1 MKMKK
6 AFLYLMFGL
15 LAVGWTS
22 SAYAQPATYK
32 AADMATWTYTWENA
46 QGQTQTS
53 NYVVWNAEKEAYETP
68 EVHDAYQIYGLLRA
82 VYMNKDLPGPWQSAY
97 KADGVTRED
106 DVFYGGCDNGW
117 NIPGT
122 YTGGTTSTIGSLTIN
137 INNGRDNNYYY
148 PINIYGIRITSGTK
162 LIASWNPRNSLPWDY
177 SGSLTSAQSTTVN
190 GTTYYYRYFAS
201 SSGGTITIPASLTS
215 GYDNIEVIIT
225 AGYSYASSATA
236 TISVGGKSQTIEGAY
251 VDMDYSWNFNRVSH
265 KTYNSST
272 YKPNE
277 EGYTAIAVALKDTP
291 YIPAEP
297 GLGGSTGYSDPD
309 SVINYI
315 DKNIEFVKLLTDG
328 LRITDQAGNPGTVF
342 NCDGTYNKFFFL
354 GKGKARQKGA
364 EVQSKINSGDWAGY
378 TGECVIFWPLFEEFS
393 PTTGKLEGAST
404 VVDFYDRMMEGS
416 VYDVVHDCAGVI
428 QNRHEFT
435 LAGEDQTDDFPF
447 TGMNFFIPDYR
458 LKYWVG
464 KDSTYSSSTGYT
476 YYDVDGR
483 DMNAMYTTTGS
494 NFRPVS
500 PYYSNYAQYN
510 PDYAPKV
517 GIYKITLSAVATFVG
532 DPENPNH
539 EPGNQNYVVT
549 LTWVSSLNEMAGYD
563 VEQTYTVYY
572 WDPKTGERKYV
583 VATGITNGQTGLTTV
598 SYLVDQEEHS
608 YTIEYIVMGTPDDSE
623 HPNFVAWSNRDNV
636 VIPGWDDF
644 VGLQLDHHESDFVV
658 GDMANY
664 YRNFLEVVNED
675 IYNGLTV
682 SKIEAGMNTFTLYR
696 YEGDVDPE
704 KPSTPIARIT
714 FGTPSN
720 GTVPYTITYLN
731 DQVLLETPKYNLD
744 ENHLNIPLTGVVR
757 VKGNGDIVIWPN
769 SYHVNFKSI
778 KIYNN
783 NTLLQSWE
791 YTQNNLPSN
800 WIVSPGSEW
809 ENFVNNGDRVG
820 YMEGGGYIAIPN
832 MLNNS
837 NYDNLRVEIVAY
849 GDGASVARIT
859 VNDRQ
864 QTIANGT
871 AATYKWGGNDLNE
884 HPLSPYAAPKRDNN
898 GSNST
903 PKVAPSTTENKP
915 VGASNGTTN
924 SNVPFNKT
932 NKR

>member
-53 NYVVWNAEKEAYETP
+53 NYVVWNAEKEAYEAP

-82 VYMNKDLPGPWQSAY
+82 VYMNTDLPGPWQSAY

-137 INNGRDNNYYY
+137 FSNYNSSN
-148 PINIYGIRITSGTK
+148 PIFFSEIRIASSTK
-162 LIASWNPRNSLPWDY
+162 LIAKWNIAS
-177 SGSLTSAQSTTVN
+177 N
-190 GTTYYYRYFAS
+190 GTTLPSGWTRSGSWTTYSYSDSSEPAFAYFTG
-201 SSGGTITIPASLTS
+201 SSGSITIPASVTQ
-215 GYDNIEVIIT
+215 GYDNVEIVIEALHPTNNTNYGSINVNN
-225 AGYSYASSATA
+225 AN
-236 TISVGGKSQTIEGAY
+236 SQTIS
-251 VDMDYSWNFNRVSH
+251 DYKEYGWNVNRISH
-265 KTYNSST
+265 KTFASNT
-272 YKPNE
+272 YKPTE
-277 EGYTAIAVALKDTP
+277 DGYTAIAVAMKNTSWLP
-291 YIPAEP
+291 SEP
-297 GLGGSTGYSDPD
+297 GLGGSTGYNSPD

-315 DKNIEFVKLLTDG
+315 AKNIEYVKLLTDG
-328 LRITDQAGNPGTVF
+328 LRITDQGGNPGTVF
-342 NCDGTYNKFFFL
+342 NCDGSYNKFFFL

-364 EVQSKINSGDWAGY
+364 EVQSKINSGAWAGY
-378 TGECVIFWPLFEEFS
+378 AGECVVFWPLFEEFS
-393 PTTGKLEGAST
+393 PTTAKLEGAST
-404 VVDFYDRMMEGS
+404 VVDFFDRMNEGH

-435 LAGEDQTDDFPF
+435 LAGEDKEDDYPF

-464 KDSTYSSSTGYT
+464 RDSTRASSSDPYT
-476 YYDVDGR
+476 YVDVDGR

>member
-1 MKMKK
+1 MKK

-53 NYVVWNAEKEAYETP
+53 NYVVWNAEKEAYEAP

-82 VYMNKDLPGPWQSAY
+82 VYMNKDLPGPKQSAY
-97 KADGVTRED
+97 DKNGNRED
-106 DVFYGGCDNGW
+106 DIFYGGCDNGW

-122 YTGGTTSTIGSLTIN
+122 YTTSGTTYSSLGNLTIN
-137 INNGRDNNYYY
+137 FTNNSSGYR
-148 PINIYGIRITSGTK
+148 IYFSEIRIVSGNT
-162 LIASWNPRNSLPWDY
+162 LIASWNRTSSANLPTGWSR
-177 SGSLTSAQSTTVN
+177 SGSWSYEDFGST
-190 GTTYYYRYFAS
+190 RFAYF
-201 SSGGTITIPASLTS
+201 SGNSGSITIQSS
-215 GYDNIEVIIT
+215 VFQGYDNVEVVVT
-225 AGYSYASSATA
+225 ALHPYFNTYYGTMNVNGNDTQ
-236 TISVGGKSQTIEGAY
+236 TIS
-251 VDMDYSWNFNRVSH
+251 DYGDYAWNFNRYGH
-265 KTYNSST
+265 KNFASDTYMPE
-272 YKPNE
+272 KD
-277 EGYTAIAVALKDTP
+277 GYTAIAVALKNTP
-291 YIPAEP
+291 FIESEP
-297 GLGGSTGYSDPD
+297 GLGGSTSYSTPD
-309 SVINYI
+309 EVINYI
-315 DKNIEFVKLLTDG
+315 AQNIEYVKLLTDG

-354 GKGKARQKGA
+354 GKGKARTKGA
-364 EVQSKINSGDWAGY
+364 EVQNRIKSGAWADH
-378 TGECVIFWPLFEEFS
+378 TGECVVFWPLFEEFS

-404 VVDFYDRMMEGS
+404 IVDFYDRMMEGS

-435 LAGEDQTDDFPF
+435 LAGEDKTDDYPF
-447 TGMNFFIPDYR
+447 TGLNFFIPDYR

-464 KDSTYSSSTGYT
+464 KDSVQNSDGYT
-476 YYDVDGR
+476 YIDVDGR
-483 DMNAMYTTTGS
+483 DMNALYNTAGQS
-494 NFRPVS
+494 FRRIE

-563 VEQTYTVYY
+563 VPQTYTVYY

-664 YRNFLEVVNED
+664 YRNFLEMVNED

-849 GDGASVARIT
+849 GDGASIARIT

>member
-1 MKMKK
+1 MKK

-137 INNGRDNNYYY
+137 INNGSDYNYYY

-190 GTTYYYRYFAS
+190 GTTYYYRYFES

-328 LRITDQAGNPGTVF
+328 LRIKDGDAPGTVF

-404 VVDFYDRMMEGS
+404 VVDFYDRMMEGQTYS
-416 VYDVVHDCAGVI
+416 VVHDCAGVI

-483 DMNAMYTTTGS
+483 DMNAIYTTAGTQFT
-494 NFRPVS
+494 NLS
-500 PYYSNYAQYN
+500 PYYCNYAQYN
-510 PDYAPKV
+510 PEFAPKV
-517 GIYKITLSAVATFVG
+517 GIYKITLHAVATQVG
-532 DPENPNH
+532 DSHDPNNH
-539 EPGNQNYVVT
+539 NFVVT
-549 LTWVSSLNEMAGYD
+549 LTWVSSLDEMSGTT
-563 VEQTYTVYY
+563 VPQTYTIYLV
-572 WDPKTGERKYV
+572 DNVTGEKIELT
-583 VATGITNGQTGLTTV
+583 ATGVTNPTGQTTV
-598 SYLVDQEEHS
+598 SYLVPQREHS
-608 YTIEYIVMGTPDDSE
+608 YTIKYIIMGTPDDND
-623 HPNFVAWSNRDNV
+623 HPDFIAWSNRDQV

-644 VGLQLDHHESDFVV
+644 IGLELDHHESDFVP
-658 GDMANY
+658 DEMANY
-664 YRNFLEVVNED
+664 YRNFLTVVNQD
-675 IYNGLTV
+675 TYNGLTV
-682 SKIEAGMNTFTLYR
+682 SKIQEGMNTFTLYR
-696 YEGDVDPE
+696 FE
-704 KPSTPIARIT
+704 KDSTNKPGTPIARIT
-714 FGTPSN
+714 FGTPTEN
-720 GTVPYTITYLN
+720 GVPYTVTYLN
-731 DQVLLETPKYNLD
+731 EQKLLESPKYSLG
-744 ENHLNIPLTGVVR
+744 ENYLNVPLSGVVR

-769 SYHVNFKSI
+769 GYHVNFKSI
-778 KIYNN
+778 TVKNGNTTVASWNVANN
-783 NTLLQSWE
+783 ND
-791 YTQNNLPSN
+791 LPSS
-800 WIVSPGSEW
+800 WILSPGSVW
-809 ENFVNNGDRVG
+809 EQYTNTSTGDKVG
-820 YMEGGGYIAIPN
+820 YIEGGGYIAIPGI
-832 MLNNS
+832 LG
-837 NYDNLRVEIVAY
+837 NYPNVTVEIVAY
-849 GDGASVARIT
+849 GDGANVSVIT
-859 VNDRQ
+859 VNDAPK
-864 QTIANGT
+864 TIANNT
-871 AATYKWGGNDLNE
+871 ANTYKWGPVTTDDD
-884 HPLSPYAAPKRDNN
+884 PLSPYAAPKHDYN
-898 GSNST
+898 GNKTT
-903 PKVAPSTTENKP
+903 PKVTVTPS
-915 VGASNGTTN
+915 ATTN
-924 SNVPFNKT
+924 SKPNNT
-932 NKR
+932 NKGNSNSNVINHNSNKR